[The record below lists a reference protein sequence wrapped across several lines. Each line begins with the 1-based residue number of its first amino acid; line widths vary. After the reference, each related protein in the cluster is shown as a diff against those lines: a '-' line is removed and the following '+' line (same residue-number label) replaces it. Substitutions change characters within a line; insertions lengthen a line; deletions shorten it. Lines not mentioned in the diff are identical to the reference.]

1 MRLQRTDSFFIT
13 TDEKQAL
20 LAEHKERMYKCAAA
34 PHNRPIV
41 ERQNKEEFDSFEKRR
56 REEIISCDK
65 RIIERLDGK
74 VCLSV
79 YSNLLSS
86 SSLMYI

>member
-1 MRLQRTDSFFIT
+1 
-13 TDEKQAL
+13 
-20 LAEHKERMYKCAAA
+20 MYKCAAA

-56 REEIISCDK
+56 REELISCDK
-65 RIIERLDGK
+65 SIIERIDGK

-79 YSNLLSS
+79 YLTLLGLP
-86 SSLMYI
+86 SLMYI